1 MNKKWVKILVM
12 VDENGWHW
20 TKWMKMVAESWFW
33 FIIAWRIENRW
44 HDHDHHLNPSG
55 GVWTSSSYTGVVPRP
70 PSPLHQQLIHK
81 TIACNIT
88 NWCISNFSMQYDTI
102 PSIAVDSDQQS
113 TSKSAMILCPRNISR
128 VVKLWVGG
136 VCASE
141 IYGKVEMSPLI
152 TRLHPAM
159 RT

>member
-1 MNKKWVKILVM
+1 MDNWRFDSNWGCIIWRWCYRWWWMRTWGSWLRWSWKKMLKMDFNDEYYYFFKWVKVLVM
-12 VDENGWHW
+12 VGENGWHW

-33 FIIAWRIENRW
+33 FIITWRIENRW

-70 PSPLHQQLIHK
+70 PSLLHQQLIHK

-102 PSIAVDSDQQS
+102 PSN
-113 TSKSAMILCPRNISR
+113 T
-128 VVKLWVGG
+128 
-136 VCASE
+136 
-141 IYGKVEMSPLI
+141 
-152 TRLHPAM
+152 
-159 RT
+159 